1 MPMKEKPSTKES
13 SPRAKPK
20 TSVKKSTESSR
31 LSERNGSLTLKQ
43 EKFVIAVAEGK
54 SQADAYRLSYNS
66 GKMTDKTI
74 HENASRLMADP
85 KVKARCEEL
94 RGKVVEKLE
103 AKSIVTIEGLLKDL
117 QDIKETSLLKVPVT
131 IKTSEGDKVIGNQ
144 NIDSSAALK
153 AIELMGK
160 HLKMF
165 TDKLELGGELKI
177 ERSDDELES
186 RIRELERIS
195 KA

>member
-1 MPMKEKPSTKES
+1 MSAKEKSSTKQS
-13 SPRAKPK
+13 SPRAKP
-20 TSVKKSTESSR
+20 SNKKPAEISG
-31 LSERNGSLTLKQ
+31 LSERKGLTLKQ
-43 EKFVIAVAEGK
+43 EKFVVAVAEGK
-54 SQADAYRLSYNS
+54 TQVDAYKLAYDAKNMS
-66 GKMTDKTI
+66 D
-74 HENASRLMADP
+74 ASIYPKASKLMAQDNIR
-85 KVKARCEEL
+85 VRFDEL
-94 RGKVVEKLE
+94 RGKVVNRLE
-103 AKSIVTIEGLLKDL
+103 EKSIVTIEGLLKDL
-117 QDIKETSLLKVPVT
+117 QDIKQTSLLKIPTT
-131 IKTSEGDKVIGNQ
+131 IKTPTGDSIVVNQ

-177 ERSDDELES
+177 ERSDDELEC